1 MAQMNEQQLADFLA
15 TARIATLVTLE
26 PDGSPTALAI
36 WYEWDGARAR
46 AFTSRRSPKLE
57 RIRADPR
64 VCLAVAEPAGVPEA
78 WVSIEGTAAI
88 LTEGGMELAR
98 RLAPRYYAPEKAAEV
113 LSGWEKMAEDWVVV
127 EITPR
132 RIRSLAPG

>member
-1 MAQMNEQQLADFLA
+1 MTEQQLADFLA
-15 TARIATLVTLE
+15 TPRIATLVTLE
-26 PDGSPTALAI
+26 PDGAPTVLAI
-36 WYEWDGARAR
+36 WFEWDGTRAR

-64 VCLAVAEPAGVPEA
+64 VCLAVAEPVGVPEA
-78 WVSIEGTAAI
+78 WVSNEGTAEV
-88 LTEGGMELAR
+88 LPEGGMDLAR
-98 RLAPRYYAPEKAAEV
+98 RLAPRYYAPEKAADA
-113 LSGWEKMAEDWVVV
+113 LARWEKMADDWVVL